1 MQDSSPD
8 DRDKPTMTI
17 GDAAKASGVS
27 AKMIRYYE
35 DTRLIPPAKRTRT
48 GYRLYSQRDVHVLRF
63 IRRARDLGFSV
74 KGISELLS
82 LWSDRT
88 RRSAD
93 VKRVALAH
101 VADLRKK
108 IAELDEMAGTL
119 EHLARDCHGDE
130 RPDCP
135 ILVGIERGDSP
146 EPNNRPGWAVGGFA
160 PAKRLRGKK

>member
-1 MQDSSPD
+1 
-8 DRDKPTMTI
+8 MTI

-35 DTRLIPPAKRTRT
+35 DIGLIPPAKRTST
-48 GYRLYSQRDVHVLRF
+48 GYRMYSPRDVHVLRF
-63 IRRARDLGFSV
+63 VRRARDLGFSV
-74 KGISELLS
+74 KGINELLS

-101 VADLRKK
+101 VTKLRNK
-108 IAELDEMAGTL
+108 IAELNEMAGTL

-135 ILVGIERGDSP
+135 ILVGIEQGEPP
-146 EPNNRPGWAVGGFA
+146 ESKDQSRRALGGLA
-160 PAKRLRGKK
+160 PAMGLADKK